1 MRPVFIGAS
10 PNTEKDDIKL
20 AWKLLFQPWN
30 WKQDKADSVKE
41 FEKIVSEYHDGI
53 NAIAMDSARSAF
65 YLLLKAYGIGPGDEV
80 VLPSFSCLVIANPV
94 IWVGAKPVYVD
105 IDKKTFNLELEDLKK
120 KITKN
125 TKAVLVQHTFGL
137 PVELEKVREIVGKDV
152 KIVEDIA
159 HSLGGVYKGQ
169 KIGTIGDA
177 AVATFGIEKV
187 ISSVR
192 GGMVFVKDDEISEK
206 IRKEL
211 ESAPQFSL
219 IRIKIALLNPILWSI
234 ITPVYYIGIGKATIG
249 RAFSFIA
256 HKLGIMGIMI
266 EKCEYDT
273 QKPSWIPAR
282 MPSALARL
290 GMNQFKKLDSFNNH
304 RREIAKIYE
313 QKFGTFKVDENSKH
327 NYLRYPLLVEPENR
341 SKIYNDASKKHF
353 VLGNWYKNILYAPD
367 ASLEKLGYKKGD
379 TPNAEWV
386 AERIINLPTAVNV
399 TQAQAREVLD
409 LVDKRKKEG
418 TLAKN

>member
-20 AWKLLFQPWN
+20 AIKLLFQPWN
-30 WKQDKADSVKE
+30 WRGDKENSVNR
-41 FEKIVSEYHDGI
+41 FEKMVSEYHDGI
-53 NAIAMDSARSAF
+53 NAVAMDSARSAF

-80 VLPSFSCLVIANPV
+80 ILPSFSCLVIANPV

-105 IDKKTFNLELEDLKK
+105 IDKETFNLSLEDLKK
-120 KITKN
+120 KVTNKTK
-125 TKAVLVQHTFGL
+125 VILVQHTFGL

-159 HSLGGVYKGQ
+159 HSLGGIYKGQ

-177 AVATFGIEKV
+177 SVATFGIEKV

-192 GGMVFVKDDEISEK
+192 GGMVLVKDYKIAEK

-211 ESAPQFSL
+211 AIAPHFSFV
-219 IRIKIALLNPILWSI
+219 RTKIALLNPILWSI
-234 ITPVYYIGIGKATIG
+234 ITPVYYVGVGKATIG
-249 RAFSFIA
+249 RAFSFVA

-282 MPSALARL
+282 MPSVLARL
-290 GMNQFKKLDSFNNH
+290 GMNQFGKLDRYNNH

-313 QKFGTFKVDENSKH
+313 QKLGTFKVDQNSTH
-327 NYLRYPLLVEPENR
+327 NYLRYPLLVEPEKR
-341 SKIYNDASKKHF
+341 SRIYNIASKNHF

-367 ASLEKLGYKKGD
+367 SSLEKLGYKKGD

-386 AERIINLPTAVNV
+386 AERIINLPTAVNIS
-399 TQAQAREVLD
+399 
-409 LVDKRKKEG
+409 RKSAEILTEALENQK
-418 TLAKN
+418 

>member
-10 PNTEKDDIKL
+10 PNTEKDDIRL
-20 AWKLLFQPWN
+20 ALKLLFQPWN
-30 WKQDKADSVKE
+30 WREDKNERVKE
-41 FEKIVSEYHDGI
+41 FEKAVSEYHGGT
-53 NAIAMDSARSAF
+53 NAVAMDSARSAF

-80 VLPSFSCLVIANPV
+80 LLPSFSCLVIANPV

-105 IDKKTFNLELEDLKK
+105 IDKETFNLSLEDLKK
-120 KITKN
+120 KVSNKTRVI
-125 TKAVLVQHTFGL
+125 LVQHTFGL
-137 PVELEKVREIVGKDV
+137 PVELEKVRDIVGSDV

-159 HSLGGVYKGQ
+159 HSLGGEYKSQ

-187 ISSVR
+187 VSSVR
-192 GGMVFVKDDEISEK
+192 GGMVLVKDDKIAEK
-206 IRKEL
+206 IRNEL
-211 ESAPQFSL
+211 KSSPHFSL
-219 IRIKIALLNPILWSI
+219 IRIKIALLNPILWSL
-234 ITPVYYIGIGKATIG
+234 ITPVYYVGFGKATIG
-249 RAFSFIA
+249 RAFSFVA

-273 QKPSWIPAR
+273 QKPSWLPAR

-290 GMNQFKKLDSFNNH
+290 GMNQFRKIDRFNNH

-313 QKFGTFKVDENSKH
+313 EKYGAFKVDQNSKH
-327 NYLRYPLLVEPENR
+327 NYLRYPLLVEPEKR
-341 SKIYNDASKKHF
+341 TSIYTIASKNHF

-399 TQAQAREVLD
+399 N
-409 LVDKRKKEG
+409 EG
-418 TLAKN
+418 DAVRILKVIGRTTHSQSL

>member
-20 AWKLLFQPWN
+20 ALKLLFQPWN
-30 WKQDKADSVKE
+30 WREDKNNSVDR
-41 FEKIVSEYHDGI
+41 FEEMVSEYHDGV

-80 VLPSFSCLVIANPV
+80 ILPSFSCLVIANPV

-105 IDKKTFNLELEDLKK
+105 IDKETFNLSLEDLKK
-120 KITKN
+120 KVTNKTKV
-125 TKAVLVQHTFGL
+125 VLVQHTFGL
-137 PVELEKVREIVGKDV
+137 PVELEKVRELVGKDV

-159 HSLGGVYKGQ
+159 HSLGGIYKGH

-192 GGMVFVKDDEISEK
+192 GGMVLVKDDRIAEEIISEIK
-206 IRKEL
+206 
-211 ESAPQFSL
+211 SAPHFSL
-219 IRIKIALLNPILWSI
+219 VRIKIALLNPILWWL

-249 RAFSFIA
+249 RAFSFVA

-266 EKCEYDT
+266 EKCEYDS

-290 GMNQFKKLDSFNNH
+290 GINQFRKLDRFNNH
-304 RREIAKIYE
+304 RREIAGIYE
-313 QKFGTFKVDENSKH
+313 EKFGAFKVDQNSKH

-341 SKIYNDASKKHF
+341 FKIYSNASKKHF

-367 ASLEKLGYKKGD
+367 SSLSKLGYTKGD

-399 TQAQAREVLD
+399 STENAMQ
-409 LVDKRKKEG
+409 LVKIIDVRDQQSI
-418 TLAKN
+418 

>member
-1 MRPVFIGAS
+1 MKPVFIGAS
-10 PNTEKDDIKL
+10 PNTEKDDIRL

-30 WKQDKADSVKE
+30 WRTDKVNSVSQ
-41 FEKIVSEYHDGI
+41 FEDKVSKYHDGI
-53 NAIAMDSARSAF
+53 NAVAMDSARSAF

-80 VLPSFSCLVIANPV
+80 ILPSFSCLVIANPV

-105 IDKKTFNLELEDLKK
+105 IDKKTFNIDLEDLKRK
-120 KITKN
+120 FTNN

-192 GGMVFVKDDEISEK
+192 GGMVFVKEDKIVEK
-206 IRKEL
+206 IRSEL
-211 ESAPQFSL
+211 KSASQFSL
-219 IRIKIALLNPILWSI
+219 VRIKIALLNPILWSI
-234 ITPVYYIGIGKATIG
+234 ITPVYYLGIGKFTIG

-313 QKFGTFKVDENSKH
+313 EKFGPYEVDQNSKH
-327 NYLRYPLLVEPENR
+327 NYLRYPLLVKPSNR
-341 SKIYNDASKKHF
+341 AKIYSDATKKHF

-399 TQAQAREVLD
+399 EPVNAQALIGVIDQTR
-409 LVDKRKKEG
+409 
-418 TLAKN
+418 

>member
-20 AWKLLFQPWN
+20 ALKLLFQPWN
-30 WKQDKADSVKE
+30 WREDKNNSVDR
-41 FEKIVSEYHDGI
+41 FEEMVSEYHDGV

-80 VLPSFSCLVIANPV
+80 ILPSFSCLVIANPV

-105 IDKKTFNLELEDLKK
+105 IDKETFNLSLEDLKK
-120 KITKN
+120 KVTKK
-125 TKAVLVQHTFGL
+125 TKVVLVQHTFGL

-152 KIVEDIA
+152 KIVEDVA
-159 HSLGGVYKGQ
+159 HSLGGLYKGQ

-177 AVATFGIEKV
+177 SVATFGIEKV

-192 GGMVFVKDDEISEK
+192 GGMVLVKDDRIAEEIISEIK
-206 IRKEL
+206 
-211 ESAPQFSL
+211 SAPHFSL
-219 IRIKIALLNPILWSI
+219 VRIKIALLNPILWWL

-249 RAFSFIA
+249 RAFSFVA

-290 GMNQFKKLDSFNNH
+290 GMNQFRKLDRFNNH
-304 RREIAKIYE
+304 RREIAGIYE
-313 QKFGTFKVDENSKH
+313 EKFGAFKVDQNSKH
-327 NYLRYPLLVEPENR
+327 NYLRYPLLVKPGNR
-341 SKIYNDASKKHF
+341 SKIYRNTSKNHF

-367 ASLEKLGYKKGD
+367 SSLAKLGYKNGD

-399 TQAQAREVLD
+399 STDEATH
-409 LVDKRKKEG
+409 LVNIMG
-418 TLAKN
+418 V